1 MDKKNKPAHTLG
13 ALKLHYG
20 GLVRDEETWIKD
32 EELRVLG
39 HCFLFSSHWIALH
52 LITEFE

>member
-1 MDKKNKPAHTLG
+1 MDKKKKTSTRAWRAQA
-13 ALKLHYG
+13 ALG
-20 GLVRDEETWIKD
+20 GLVRDKETWIKD